1 MARHKVDIVNQKSA
15 TADGRAVFELV
26 HAVMHLFRAEQ
37 YRAYRDGPF
46 ELTHMEGRLLGFLS
60 RNDGAKLT
68 GLVAYMERDKGQLA
82 KLVKNLREQGLVAGQ
97 DDEQD
102 RRSVKLT
109 LTAKGREI
117 HESLR
122 RESGKLVDLAV
133 RGLSTAEKRQLVAL
147 LQRMRD
153 NLGPETDTP
162 KPAASA

>member
-1 MARHKVDIVNQKSA
+1 
-15 TADGRAVFELV
+15 
-26 HAVMHLFRAEQ
+26 
-37 YRAYRDGPF
+37 
-46 ELTHMEGRLLGFLS
+46 MEGRLLGFLS